1 MEIGRMGAIAKG
13 LWGSAR
19 DSSLGMTSSIRRIK
33 MATYIVLI
41 NYTQQGIKNIKESPA
56 RFDAAKKALQPMGA
70 DLKQVFLTMGQY
82 DLVIIAEA
90 PDDET
95 IAKFLLATGSLGNV
109 STQTMRAFTE
119 DEFRKIVAGLP

>member
-1 MEIGRMGAIAKG
+1 
-13 LWGSAR
+13 
-19 DSSLGMTSSIRRIK
+19 
-33 MATYIVLI
+33 MATYISLI
-41 NYTQQGIKNIKESPA
+41 KYTQQGAQNIKESPA
-56 RFDAAKKALQPMGA
+56 RFDAAKKVIQSMGA
-70 DLKQVFLTMGQY
+70 DIKQVYLTMGQY

-95 IAKFLLATGSLGNV
+95 IAKFILATGSLGNV

>member
-1 MEIGRMGAIAKG
+1 
-13 LWGSAR
+13 
-19 DSSLGMTSSIRRIK
+19 
-33 MATYIVLI
+33 MATYIILTK
-41 NYTQQGIKNIKESPA
+41 YTQQGIQNIKESPA
-56 RFDAAKKALQPMGA
+56 RFDAAKKAMQSMGA

-82 DLVIIAEA
+82 DLVVIAEA

-95 IAKFLLATGSLGNV
+95 IAKFALVTGALGNV

>member
-1 MEIGRMGAIAKG
+1 
-13 LWGSAR
+13 
-19 DSSLGMTSSIRRIK
+19 
-33 MATYIVLI
+33 MATYIILTK
-41 NYTQQGIKNIKESPA
+41 YTQQGIQKIKDSPS
-56 RFDAAKKALQPMGA
+56 RFDAAKKAMQSVGG

-95 IAKFLLATGSLGNV
+95 IAKFILATGSLGNV

-119 DEFRKIVAGLP
+119 DEFRNIVTSLP

>member
-1 MEIGRMGAIAKG
+1 
-13 LWGSAR
+13 
-19 DSSLGMTSSIRRIK
+19 

-41 NYTQQGIKNIKESPA
+41 NYTQHGIKNIKESPA

-119 DEFRKIVAGLP
+119 DEFRKIVSGLP

>member
-1 MEIGRMGAIAKG
+1 MP
-13 LWGSAR
+13 
-19 DSSLGMTSSIRRIK
+19 
-33 MATYIVLI
+33 TYISLI
-41 NYTQQGIKNIKESPA
+41 KYTQQGAQNIKESPT
-56 RFDAAKKALQPMGA
+56 RFDAAKKAMQSMGG

-90 PDDET
+90 PNDET
-95 IAKFLLATGSLGNV
+95 IGKFLLATGSLGNV